1 MLDEEAKKRFRTRLK
16 KGRDDIFRLRTNLI
30 KSRQELSEAEI
41 EPEEMALKEE
51 INLSL
56 EQLDENEKD
65 EVEAIDWALRKIETG
80 SYGICESCG
89 REIPEKRLNALP
101 WTRLCKS
108 CAGAHG

>member
-16 KGRDDIFRLRTNLI
+16 ERRADIFRLRTNLI
-30 KSRQELSEAEI
+30 ESRQELSEAEI

-89 REIPEKRLNALP
+89 KEISENRLNVLP